1 MKYTVT
7 QKKSSSRL
15 FKGSPNHLL
24 LDERVSKIA
33 LPTLDENRI
42 VMDERE
48 ANWGLKTVEEKEQPR
63 EALQIFVGM
72 PTQEVTSDTPP
83 SSSSSSSSS
92 WEISEEDDLFW
103 DDSIDDDLD
112 VVPTPMAL
120 SLNTLVEEV
129 KESDAELSILPGI
142 PLQPIQEIQKDESL
156 PMQDGDE
163 DDWAQINWDDV
174 TLSDILGGLDELDE
188 DIGDDLD
195 SDTAGAKIDL
205 GFDIDSSDD
214 ENEETEIFPT
224 LVTIEDAPS
233 WEDAWEQ
240 EETDPVGPT
249 LDLDEDWF
257 SEAEQDTDALPIL
270 QMEDSAQ
277 YQTSY
282 TTSNRPPPPRIV
294 IRKPKSF
301 WDDTLVKIWL
311 MILGLAFV
319 AALLWRILQG

>member
-1 MKYTVT
+1 MT

-48 ANWGLKTVEEKEQPR
+48 ANWGLKTVEEEEQPP
-63 EALQIFVGM
+63 EALQIFVGI
-72 PTQEVTSDTPP
+72 PTQEDTSGTAP
-83 SSSSSSSSS
+83 SS
-92 WEISEEDDLFW
+92 WEVSEEDDLFW

-129 KESDAELSILPGI
+129 KESNAELSVLPGI

-156 PMQDGDE
+156 PMNDGDE

-188 DIGDDLD
+188 DIEDNFD

-205 GFDIDSSDD
+205 GFDMASTDD
-214 ENEETEIFPT
+214 ENEETEVFPT

-240 EETDPVGPT
+240 EETDPVGPS

-257 SEAEQDTDALPIL
+257 SEAEQVTDALPIL
-270 QMEDSAQ
+270 QMEDSTQ
-277 YQTSY
+277 YQSSY

-301 WDDTLVKIWL
+301 WDDTLVRVWL
-311 MILGLAFV
+311 MILGLAFF
-319 AALLWRILQG
+319 AALLWRFLQE

>member
-1 MKYTVT
+1 MT

-15 FKGSPNHLL
+15 FKGSPNNLL

-48 ANWGLKTVEEKEQPR
+48 ANWGLKTVEEEEQPP
-63 EALQIFVGM
+63 ETLQIFVGI
-72 PTQEVTSDTPP
+72 PTQETTSDTTP
-83 SSSSSSSSS
+83 SS
-92 WEISEEDDLFW
+92 WEISEEDDPFW
-103 DDSIDDDLD
+103 DDSIEDDLD

-129 KESDAELSILPGI
+129 KEPDAELSVLPGI

-156 PMQDGDE
+156 PMNDGDE

-174 TLSDILGGLDELDE
+174 TLSDILGGLDDLDE
-188 DIGDDLD
+188 DIEDDVD
-195 SDTAGAKIDL
+195 ADIAGPKIDL
-205 GFDIDSSDD
+205 GFDIDSTDD
-214 ENEETEIFPT
+214 ANEETEVFPT
-224 LVTIEDAPS
+224 LVSIEDAPS

-240 EETDPVGPT
+240 EETDPVGPS

-257 SEAEQDTDALPIL
+257 SEAEQATDALPIL
-270 QMEDSAQ
+270 QMEDSVQ
-277 YQTSY
+277 YQLSY

-301 WDDTLVKIWL
+301 WDDTLVRVWL
-311 MILGLAFV
+311 MILGLAFF
-319 AALLWRILQG
+319 AALLWRFLQE